1 MPSKVPFQVV
11 YSSSADDNHRE
22 KELEV
27 HVQWLQYVAI
37 YMHLVI
43 YGFILVHTSPGG
55 MPRSQVVNW
64 TFVKFELAIH
74 VPQPVKYEELHVH
87 V

>member
-11 YSSSADDNHRE
+11 YSSSADDNHQE
-22 KELEV
+22 KELE
-27 HVQWLQYVAI
+27 VQWLQYVAV

-43 YGFILVHTSPGG
+43 YSFILVQTSPG
-55 MPRSQVVNW
+55 MLRSQVMNW

-74 VPQPVKYEELHVH
+74 VPKPVKFGELHVH